1 MDIIPNKDVKM
12 LPADDIKMVF
22 IQSKTMKN
30 NLMLFAG
37 LVISMLIFPGFLNS
51 EAVCQA
57 NFFSEQQAERN
68 KEKPLIFPIPSEV
81 QINEGIFNIDKATF
95 IVIPEKGSKSDDLL
109 SKLLFNE
116 LVDKYEKPISIVR
129 KSAISD
135 KDKFILIGDI
145 TNPLVRNYCEKKGL
159 VKTLKELGTEG
170 YILSVSGN
178 NIVVAANS
186 KEGALF
192 GMESLR
198 QIINKDGENL
208 TVPQL
213 VVKDSPQYVF
223 RGIKLYVPGREN
235 IPFFKRFIKDFVALY
250 KFNKIILELNANMR
264 LERHPELNIG
274 TVEFDRYLNF
284 SRLDRPPGIHKE
296 YQNSSHQD
304 NADGEILEK
313 EEVADL
319 VNYIRKFNIEVI
331 PELPSLTHSYYL
343 LFGHGDLA
351 ENMNQPYP
359 DTYCPL
365 KTEIYKIYFD
375 VLDEYIDV
383 IHPSVIHVG
392 HDEWRME
399 KDVCELCKGK
409 DYGQL
414 YADDL
419 KKIHDYLSKKGIKT
433 AIWGD
438 HLLESVTE
446 KDHQTWKSSAGYQY
460 KIPGALRPEQVFK
473 LIPKDIIV
481 FNWFW
486 DDINNDKQVSDFGFR
501 QVYGNFRPDIDKW
514 SERFKIKGVLGGA
527 PSSWAGT
534 TEMNFGKDQIFD
546 FLGSANLLWSKHYL
560 SVDKLALTAEPLIS
574 EIYADFSGKYLPS
587 DVGSKVIP
595 LNISSHFNSSI
606 SNGIDSINNINLVS
620 GIVKTGNKI
629 FNLNSSADKDKR
641 AISVFTL
648 RDVTKSNSVQGIEIN
663 KDVNSIIF
671 LHACAKEGSNK
682 KAYDII
688 YNFEETSELLGW
700 YEIIYED
707 GFVET
712 VPIRYGLNILDW
724 QWRKRII
731 NYEKPK
737 VKYSQ
742 NSYAYQAAAVE
753 CSGGKSD
760 PVTFF
765 AYEWENT
772 RFGKQIKEINL
783 KSVNYNKNNE
793 NAIILL
799 GISISE
805 NTKIIDAKG
814 TERQ

>member
-1 MDIIPNKDVKM
+1 MNRKFKSKKICLLKILKKNLLSITGLAIIILSFSSILNGM
-12 LPADDIKMVF
+12 GNGSAG
-22 IQSKTMKN
+22 T
-30 NLMLFAG
+30 FA
-37 LVISMLIFPGFLNS
+37 M
-51 EAVCQA
+51 
-57 NFFSEQQAERN
+57 QQVEKS

-81 QINEGIFNIDKATF
+81 LINEGIFSIDKITF
-95 IVIPEKGSKSDDLL
+95 IMIPEKESKSDDFLA
-109 SKLLFNE
+109 KLLFNE
-116 LVDKYEKPISIVR
+116 FVDKYERPISIVR
-129 KSAISD
+129 KTAFSD

-159 VKTLKELGTEG
+159 FNTLKELGTEG
-170 YILSVSGN
+170 YILSVTDN

-186 KEGALF
+186 KNGALF
-192 GMESLR
+192 GLESLR
-198 QIINKDGENL
+198 QILNKDGE
-208 TVPQL
+208 TVSVQQL
-213 VVKDSPQYVF
+213 VVKDSPKYAF
-223 RGIKLYVPGREN
+223 RGIKLYLPGREN

-274 TVEFDRYLNF
+274 TVEFERHLNF

-365 KTEIYKIYFD
+365 KPEIYKIYFD

-383 IHPSVIHVG
+383 IHPSIIHVG

-399 KDVCELCKGK
+399 KDICELCRGK

-419 KKIHDYLSKKGIKT
+419 TKIHDYLNKKGIKT

-460 KIPGALRPEQVFK
+460 KIPGALRSEQVLK

-486 DDINNDKQVSDFGFR
+486 DDINNDKQVSEFGFQ

-560 SVDKLALTAEPLIS
+560 SVDKLAIASEPLIS
-574 EIYADFSGKYLPS
+574 EIYTDFSGQLLPS
-587 DVGSKVIP
+587 DAGSKVIP
-595 LNISSHFNSSI
+595 VNLSSHLNSSLTE
-606 SNGIDSINNINLVS
+606 GIDSLNYTDLLV
-620 GIVKTGNKI
+620 GPIRTGYKI

-648 RDVTKSNSVQGIEIN
+648 KDGTKSNSVQGIKIN

-671 LHACAKEGSNK
+671 LHASAKEGSNK

-712 VPIRYGLNILDW
+712 IPIRYGLNILDW
-724 QWRKRII
+724 RWRKRII
-731 NYEKPK
+731 DNEKPK
-737 VKYSQ
+737 VKYNQ
-742 NSYAYQAAAVE
+742 NTYTYQASAVE
-753 CSGGKSD
+753 CSRKKSD

-765 AYEWENT
+765 AFEWQNT

-799 GISISE
+799 AVSISE
-805 NTKIIDAKG
+805 NTKVIDAKG

>member
-1 MDIIPNKDVKM
+1 MKRKLFII
-12 LPADDIKMVF
+12 
-22 IQSKTMKN
+22 
-30 NLMLFAG
+30 
-37 LVISMLIFPGFLNS
+37 
-51 EAVCQA
+51 AVCATSLLSFTGFTSSNVKSPA
-57 NFFSEQQAERN
+57 NKLIGQ
-68 KEKPLIFPIPSEV
+68 KEVNSGNKPLIFPIPSEV
-81 QINEGIFNIDKATF
+81 RMNEGVFNIDKSTF
-95 IVIPEKGSKSDDLL
+95 IIVPENKSKSDDLL

-116 LVDKYEKPISIVR
+116 LADKHKKPISIVR
-129 KSAISD
+129 RSTFSD
-135 KDKFILIGDI
+135 KDKFILIGDM
-145 TNPLVRNYCEKKGL
+145 TNPLVRQYCEKNSL
-159 VKTLKELGTEG
+159 VRPLKELGAEG
-170 YILSVSGN
+170 YILSVSVN
-178 NIVVAANS
+178 SIVVAANC

-198 QIINKDGENL
+198 QIIKKDRENL
-208 TVPQL
+208 SVPKL
-213 VVKDSPQYVF
+213 DVKDSPQYAF
-223 RGIKLYVPGREN
+223 RGIKLYLPGREN

-274 TVEFDRYLNF
+274 TVQFERHLNF

-343 LFGHGDLA
+343 LFGHGELA

-365 KTEIYKIYFD
+365 KPEIYKIYFD

-419 KKIHDYLSKKGIKT
+419 NKIHDYLSKKGIKT

-446 KDHQTWKSSAGYQY
+446 KDHQTWKSSTGYQY

-473 LIPKDIIV
+473 LIPKDILV

-486 DDINNDKQVSDFGFR
+486 DDSNNDKQVSDFGFQ
-501 QVYGNFRPDIDKW
+501 QVYGNFRPDIEKW

-534 TEMNFGKDQIFD
+534 TEMNFGKDQILD

-560 SVDKLALTAEPLIS
+560 SVDKLAMAAEPLVT
-574 EIYADFSGKYLPS
+574 EIYTNFSGKHFPS

-595 LNISSHFNSSI
+595 INISAYLNSSL
-606 SNGIDSINNINLVS
+606 SVGIDSLNH
-620 GIVKTGNKI
+620 TGLSAGPFKRGPKI
-629 FNLNSSADKDKR
+629 FNLSPIADNTNR
-641 AISVFTL
+641 AISVFTAK
-648 RDVTKSNSVQGIEIN
+648 DVSKPNAVQGIKIN
-663 KDVNSIIF
+663 QDVNSLLF

-688 YNFEETSELLGW
+688 CNFEETAELLGW

-707 GFVET
+707 GFVQT
-712 VPIRYGLNILDW
+712 IPIRYGLNILDW
-724 QWRKRII
+724 QWQKRIKE
-731 NYEKPK
+731 NAKPK
-737 VKYSQ
+737 FKYSQ
-742 NSYAYQAAAVE
+742 NSYCYQASAIE
-753 CSGGKSD
+753 CSSAESD

-765 AYEWENT
+765 AFEWENS
-772 RFGKQIKEINL
+772 RLGKQIKTINL
-783 KSVNYNKNNE
+783 KSVNFNKNNE
-793 NAIILL
+793 NAIILFA
-799 GISISE
+799 ISISE